1 MTLKER
7 GRILEILLVEDN
19 PADARLVHEA
29 LKEHPTPYHLTV
41 VSDGEAALTYLHQQ
55 GAYAYASRP
64 DIVLLDVNLP
74 GKNGR
79 EVLAEVKQDPHL
91 RCIPVIM
98 LTSSRDRAE
107 MEYCYQLH
115 ANAYV
120 VKSAEVDQFFDLVK
134 KIEDFWFSVAI
145 LFSGE
150 EVRWGGESVES
161 PTNGTT
167 VSGPLP
173 KR

>member
-1 MTLKER
+1 
-7 GRILEILLVEDN
+7 
-19 PADARLVHEA
+19 
-29 LKEHPTPYHLTV
+29 
-41 VSDGEAALTYLHQQ
+41 
-55 GAYAYASRP
+55 
-64 DIVLLDVNLP
+64 
-74 GKNGR
+74 
-79 EVLAEVKQDPHL
+79 
-91 RCIPVIM
+91 CIPVIM

-167 VSGPLP
+167 VSSPLP
-173 KR
+173 KRCVKIVGPWARWPDPPPGRKNPRPRRLLQPGSHWEGTPSQRLTSLVYSSEG